1 MDMTTIT
8 QTVPCRSVG
17 VYSEEEQ
24 MTQSL
29 NRNILQCQMALNQAK
44 DDNVIHENQ
53 VKAAADIVENLC
65 DLTKIWTLVLGNT
78 QSGKT
83 GVMVSVIDQMMSHE
97 RLSSTPIENICVIT
111 ALSSKDWMDQTKG
124 RFPEC
129 LDKQVFHLPGLLKKF
144 VPYAES
150 KSNMLIM
157 LDEAQYG
164 AKSGQSLHKAFSRLG
179 FIDLDTLMKRNIHIV
194 MFSATPSGVNYNL
207 DDWGAHGAR
216 VFLEEGQGYV
226 SAFDLFQLGKLHQ
239 YKDLCGV
246 NSKGDQI
253 VELHKVEQNLAELR
267 TTVLSFHTPRYHI
280 IRTPTRK
287 QMKTTFTCNIR
298 RTLHD
303 VCEFVSYDM
312 TTATKQKQKQ
322 DINVML
328 REAPEK
334 HTVIF
339 IKETLRCAK
348 TIYKKYIGVMVE
360 RHTSVAVS
368 DEVIVQGVRLT
379 GYDYNGDAIMFTN
392 IDSVEKYKK
401 LSESKFK
408 DKSIK
413 WKSSTT
419 LTPRGPTE
427 TTPRTTFMKRSVKN

>member
-83 GVMVSVIDQMMSHE
+83 GVMISLIDQMMSHE
-97 RLSSTPIENICVIT
+97 RLNSTPIENICVIT

-246 NSKGDQI
+246 KANGTQ
-253 VELHKVEQNLAELR
+253 VESLAVIENNLSELR
-267 TTVLSFHTPRYHI
+267 KAVLSFHTPRYHI
-280 IRTPTRK
+280 IRMPTRK
-287 QMKTTFTCNIR
+287 QMKTTFNCNIR
-298 RTLHD
+298 RTLYD
-303 VCEFVSYDM
+303 ACDFISYDM
-312 TTATKQKQKQ
+312 NTSKKHKQ
-322 DINVML
+322 DINIIL

-348 TIYKKYIGVMVE
+348 TIFKKFIGVMVE

-368 DEVIVQGVRLT
+368 DEVIVQGVRL
-379 GYDYNGDAIMFTN
+379 
-392 IDSVEKYKK
+392 
-401 LSESKFK
+401 
-408 DKSIK
+408 
-413 WKSSTT
+413 
-419 LTPRGPTE
+419 
-427 TTPRTTFMKRSVKN
+427 